1 MNLGNQ
7 PSALASALYKLVYGS
22 AQTNKQSIKDVEGL
36 KAFFVNDPSRA
47 NKEIRE
53 LAAIDL
59 DRSGTIDADELQYLN
74 SKKIET
80 SFSDKIMEILS
91 THPNMLKRIQKLS
104 EYNK

>member
-1 MNLGNQ
+1 
-7 PSALASALYKLVYGS
+7 
-22 AQTNKQSIKDVEGL
+22 VEGL
-36 KAFFVNDPSRA
+36 KAFFVNDPSKA

-74 SKKIET
+74 TKKIELN
-80 SFSDKIMEILS
+80 FSDRLMEALS

-104 EYNK
+104 EYNR